1 MSNSDA
7 GWRSV
12 LDLHLR
18 LFEAACIPISRE
30 WNAQN
35 VQSSFWRFYR
45 NRQGGAS
52 LELDDEVY
60 PLDSG
65 RLYFVPAGVHF
76 HCRNAGPTEHFYVH
90 FDVIGLPSIAV
101 RELFGGPVRLPPSPS
116 LERAVDRLSLEITGR
131 RVPGAAARCRLQATL
146 YEAFAVYFDALP
158 SVQMER
164 SLERAA
170 RLEPVRPALEHIE
183 THLARTIS
191 NAELA
196 ALCCLSEDYFIRRFR
211 ECVGQSPAQ
220 YVQERRVTRAAQ
232 RLLFTSD
239 TIERIAEETGF
250 GSRFYFT
257 RVFTRQT
264 GVSPAAYR
272 KAERV

>member
-1 MSNSDA
+1 MSNSDV
-7 GWRSV
+7 GWRIV

-18 LFEAACIPISRE
+18 LFEAACITIGTE
-30 WNAQN
+30 WNARN

-45 NRQGGAS
+45 NRQDGAC
-52 LELDDEVY
+52 LELDDGAY
-60 PLDSG
+60 PLDSD

-76 HCRNAGPTEHFYVH
+76 HCRNVAATEHFYVH

-101 RELFGGPVRLPPSPS
+101 REMFGGPVCLPPSPP
-116 LERAVDRLSLEITGR
+116 LQQAIDAVSAEIASRGESGT
-131 RVPGAAARCRLQATL
+131 ATRCRLLATL
-146 YEAFAVYFDALP
+146 YEAFAAYFDALP
-158 SVQMER
+158 PEQMAR
-164 SLERAA
+164 SLEQAA
-170 RLEPVRPALEHIE
+170 ALEPVQPALQHIE
-183 THLARTIS
+183 THLARTIP

-220 YVQERRVTRAAQ
+220 YVQEKRVTRAAQ

-257 RVFTRQT
+257 RVFSRLT